1 MTNFLNRNQNTFR
14 ILATVVVTVVSI
26 KAVVKIV
33 TN

>member
-1 MTNFLNRNQNTFR
+1 MINFLNRNQSTVR
-14 ILATVVVTVVSI
+14 VLATVVIAVVSI